1 MELKNYFAQDD
12 GGNILP
18 NAICYLYERGTEI
31 LVKNLQAADGTAL
44 VNPFTADDKGMV
56 VFAAPNGLYDL
67 RITKGARDSRIRV
80 QCLDLTDHLNR
91 LAGNP
96 TPKDSPWLAKG
107 DGVTN
112 DTAAFAAF
120 EAVVKGRRVD
130 LGGSVFVL
138 DELPKKNS
146 YLNGAF
152 KVGGF
157 TRITALND
165 NLSAQPPRFHR
176 IGGQLAMLK
185 ESLSNPLEQLT
196 SLVVVADSIGWGSGT
211 PGEQAVTDPRNGTL
225 ADPRN
230 NFGAPSW
237 FNEFARHIGERYAFN
252 AAPVLSNWPAS
263 PSGECIVEYT
273 VTHDL
278 YPRGG
283 RFNVQSVGPS
293 VSVTDA
299 LTSGS
304 VTNCQ
309 RVFGDGNP
317 NGTSY
322 HSVSFQFTGTTFALH
337 FGVVGDDLNGGLDYE
352 LFVDGVSQ
360 GVHTTSAGEEGLTYG
375 NNRIRNHTFGYVRNK
390 TVEIRTKRRAS
401 QTTGTKALRIEAI
414 RVKKTIRLTNQAIN
428 GATTRSYRMYNL
440 PGNTQGHGNAVGPQD
455 NFVLVGL
462 GTNDRIRN
470 PTQPQSVN
478 EFSANL
484 GALLDIVQPMANVI
498 LMCSNPSSNE
508 DPEKYAFTMQDVRG
522 EIYRTAR
529 ARNLDMIDNY
539 AALSIPDMSLIANDG
554 LHPNALGYYLY
565 SRNVIG
571 SLEAA

>member
-1 MELKNYFAQDD
+1 M
-12 GGNILP
+12 
-18 NAICYLYERGTEI
+18 
-31 LVKNLQAADGTAL
+31 
-44 VNPFTADDKGMV
+44 
-56 VFAAPNGLYDL
+56 
-67 RITKGARDSRIRV
+67 
-80 QCLDLTDHLNR
+80 
-91 LAGNP
+91 
-96 TPKDSPWLAKG
+96 
-107 DGVTN
+107 TN

-120 EAVVKGRRVD
+120 EAVVKGRRID

-152 KVGGF
+152 KIGGF

-176 IGGQLAMLK
+176 NGGQLAMLK
-185 ESLSNPLEQLT
+185 ESLSNPFEQLT
-196 SLVVVADSIGWGSGT
+196 SLVLCADSIGWGSGT
-211 PGEQAVTDPRNGTL
+211 PNEQAVTDPRNGTL
-225 ADPRN
+225 SDPRN

-252 AAPVLSNWPAS
+252 AVPVLSNWPAS
-263 PSGECIVEYT
+263 PSGECIIEYS
-273 VTHDL
+273 VTNDL

-283 RFNVQSVGPS
+283 KFNIQSVGPS
-293 VSVTDA
+293 LSVTDA
-299 LTSGS
+299 LTSAS

-309 RVFGDGNP
+309 RVFADGNP
-317 NGTSY
+317 SRGSY
-322 HSVSFQFTGTTFALH
+322 HSISFPFTGTTFALH
-337 FGVVGDDLNGGLDYE
+337 FGVVGDDLEGGLDYE

-360 GVHTTSAGEEGLTYG
+360 GVFTTSPGEDGLTYG

-414 RVKKTIRLTNQAIN
+414 RIKKTIRLTNQAIN

-440 PGNTQGHGNAVGPQD
+440 PGNTFGHGNAVGPQD
-455 NFVLVGL
+455 NYVIVAL

-470 PTQPQSVN
+470 PSQPQSVN

-508 DPEKYAFTMQDVRG
+508 KPETYAFTMQDVRG

-529 ARNLDMIDNY
+529 ARSLDMIDNY

-554 LHPNALGYYLY
+554 LHPNPLGYYLY

-571 SLEAA
+571 SVEAA

>member
-12 GGNILP
+12 AGNILP
-18 NAICYLYERGTEI
+18 NAICYLYDRGTEI
-31 LVKNLQAADGTAL
+31 LVKNLKAADGTAL

-56 VFAAPNGLYDL
+56 VFAAANGLYDL

-80 QCLDLTDHLNR
+80 QCLDVTDHLSR

-107 DGVTN
+107 DGATN

-152 KVGGF
+152 KIGGF

-176 IGGQLAMLK
+176 NGGQLAMLK
-185 ESLSNPLEQLT
+185 ESLSNPFEQLT
-196 SLVVVADSIGWGSGT
+196 SIVLVSDSIGWGSGT
-211 PGEQAVTDPRNGTL
+211 PGEQAVTEPRNRTL
-225 ADPRN
+225 ADARN

-237 FNEFARHIGERYAFN
+237 FNDFARHIGERYAFN
-252 AAPVLSNWPAS
+252 AVPVLSNWPAS
-263 PSGECIVEYT
+263 PSGECIIEYG

-283 RFNVQSVGPS
+283 RFTVQSVGPS
-293 VSVTDA
+293 LQISDAAAAASVT
-299 LTSGS
+299 TF
-304 VTNCQ
+304 Q
-309 RVFGDGNP
+309 RQFKDSNAAR
-317 NGTSY
+317 TSY
-322 HSVSFQFTGTTFALH
+322 HSISFPFTGTTFALH
-337 FGVVGDDLNGGLDYE
+337 FGVVGDEEDGGLDYE

-360 GVHTTSAGEEGLTYG
+360 GVFTTTAGEDGLTYG
-375 NNRIRNHTFGYVRNK
+375 NNRVRSHTFNYVRNK
-390 TVEIRTKRRAS
+390 TVEIRTKRRANQS
-401 QTTGTKALRIEAI
+401 SGNKTLRIEAI
-414 RVKKTIRLTNQAIN
+414 RIRKTIRLTNQGIN
-428 GATTRSYRMYNL
+428 GASTVTYRVFNM

-455 NFVLVGL
+455 NYVFVVL
-462 GTNDRIRN
+462 GTNDRLKTTSL
-470 PTQPQSVN
+470 PHSVN

-484 GALLDIVQPMANVI
+484 GALLDMIQPIANTI
-498 LMCSNPSSNE
+498 LMCANPTGDE
-508 DPEKYAFTMQDVRG
+508 DPEKFAFTMQDVRG

-529 ARNLDMIDNY
+529 SRSLDMVDNY
-539 AALSIPDMSLIANDG
+539 AALSIPDMSLVANDRV
-554 LHPNALGYYLY
+554 HPNALGYYLFAK
-565 SRNVIG
+565 NVIN